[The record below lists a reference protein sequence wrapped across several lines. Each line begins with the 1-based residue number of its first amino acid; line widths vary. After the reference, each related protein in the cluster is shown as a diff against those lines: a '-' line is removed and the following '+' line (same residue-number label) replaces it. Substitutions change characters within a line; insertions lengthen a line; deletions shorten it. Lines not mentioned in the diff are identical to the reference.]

1 MKTESYLV
9 STTGVFRRL
18 ARTLPRPAD
27 VVLEVGASF
36 GLATEVL
43 ARSAAQVICIDHSK
57 EMVAA
62 LRAKF
67 MDSKNIE
74 ILWHDGRDIHGLLK
88 KVPKIDVLFF
98 DMGGDAPAHTALYVI
113 QLYMN
118 AYQPRVAVIRNI
130 SLAGMLGDVRLTEF
144 PDETNYQRY
153 REIPE
158 QQQILEHYARENRR
172 SGAKFAEREKRFDAV
187 KRTLA

>member
-1 MKTESYLV
+1 MRTESYLV
-9 STTGVFRRL
+9 STTAIFRRL
-18 ARTLPRPAD
+18 AKTLPRSGD
-27 VVLEVGASF
+27 VVLEIGASF

-43 ARSAAQVICIDHSK
+43 ARQSAKVICIDHSK
-57 EMVAA
+57 EMVTA

-67 MDSKNIE
+67 VESKNIE

-98 DMGGDAPAHTALYVI
+98 DIGGDAPSHTATYII

-130 SLAGMLGDVRLTEF
+130 SLAGMLGNVRLTEF

-158 QQQILEHYARENRR
+158 QGEILEHYAREKRR
-172 SGAKFAEREKRFDAV
+172 SGAKFAEREMRFSSESP
-187 KRTLA
+187 